1 VLPVKEADNATT
13 AEDVRAAYAEG
24 LSPASAALML
34 RARDAGLEWEPA
46 TQAAAAG
53 LANHYGTAIATQPV
67 AQPHALTLALV
78 LSGVITYIVLRP
90 LLGLGDELAVTA
102 LAWIFHAAVGT
113 GA

>member
-1 VLPVKEADNATT
+1 MP
-13 AEDVRAAYAEG
+13 
-24 LSPASAALML
+24 

-53 LANHYGTAIATQPV
+53 LANHDGTAIATQPV
-67 AQPHALTLALV
+67 AQPLALV
-78 LSGVITYIVLRP
+78 LSGVSTYIVLRP

-102 LAWIFHAAVGT
+102 LAWIFHVAVGT